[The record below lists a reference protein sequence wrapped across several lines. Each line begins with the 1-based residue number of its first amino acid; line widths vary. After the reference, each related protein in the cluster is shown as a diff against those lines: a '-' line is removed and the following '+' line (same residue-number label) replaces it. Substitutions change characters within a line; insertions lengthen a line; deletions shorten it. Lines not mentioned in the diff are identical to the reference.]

1 MADVYSFAQAIPD
14 ARDIINDFNNDIDV
28 FLEEEREQIDIHGY
42 IESRSARAFLPL
54 FNIIRDLVDQIDHLS
69 TGDAW
74 DLAAMLSDEINAL
87 KSIIN
92 VLKSDLDKTKLALEA
107 NRKDSVM
114 NTLPDDLEEKIRTLL
129 GGAPQIE
136 SMEDEMKFQ
145 NLLRQLDEMQTTNK
159 TDDSG
164 NTIVVRE
171 PTFLGEQNLF
181 DENESKNTDMIDSY
195 PLNTESEKFNCPA
208 HDDKMNYFEGWLRHI
223 LTKFKPNNRNM
234 YISGISIDPNNS
246 DRIFDYSSLAAS
258 IGPLLSSGVGAA
270 DHHRMASVKR
280 FLKDISTGMLSLGAG
295 VWMDTNFDGTQIP
308 PNEPLRY
315 TELIMG
321 DVREPDAMLS
331 DWADDDPDEVL
342 ETYSICIHRKNP
354 NGTRGPAFLC
364 ITGLDINNIH
374 DELPELIDGI
384 NVLKKQIA
392 RVCNVRSN
400 RLTLAGGKRHK
411 RKLRRQRRF

>member
-1 MADVYSFAQAIPD
+1 MVSFAQAIPD
-14 ARDIINDFNNDIDV
+14 ARDIINDFNNDIDL
-28 FLEEEREQIDIHGY
+28 FLDGDREQIAIHTY
-42 IESRSARAFLPL
+42 VENRSARAFLPL

-69 TGDAW
+69 TGEAW
-74 DLAAMLSDEINAL
+74 DLAVILSDEINAL

-107 NRKDSVM
+107 NRKDSIM

-129 GGAPQIE
+129 GGAPKIE

-145 NLLRQLDEMQTTNK
+145 NLLRQLDELQTTNK

-164 NTIVVRE
+164 NRIVVRE
-171 PTFLGEQNLF
+171 PTFLGDQNLF

-315 TELIMG
+315 VELIVG

-331 DWADDDPDEVL
+331 DWADDEPDEVL

>member
-1 MADVYSFAQAIPD
+1 MVSFAQAIPD
-14 ARDIINDFNNDIDV
+14 ARDIINDFNNDINV

-54 FNIIRDLVDQIDHLS
+54 FNMIRDLVDQIDHLS

-74 DLAAMLSDEINAL
+74 DLAEILSDEINAL

-129 GGAPQIE
+129 GGAPKIE

-145 NLLRQLDEMQTTNK
+145 NLLRQLDELQTTNK

-195 PLNTESEKFNCPA
+195 PLNTKSEKFKCDSY
-208 HDDKMNYFEGWLRHI
+208 HDKMNYFEGWLRHI
-223 LTKFKPNNRNM
+223 LTKFKPSNRNI
-234 YISGISIDPNNS
+234 YISGIPYSSN
-246 DRIFDYSSLAAS
+246 RIFDYSSLSAS
-258 IGPLLSSGVGAA
+258 FVPLLTNDTSIRS
-270 DHHRMASVKR
+270 SVKR
-280 FLKDISTGMLSLGAG
+280 FLKDISTGDLSLGAG
-295 VWMDTNFDGTQIP
+295 IYMAANFDGTQIP

-315 TELIMG
+315 VELIMG
-321 DVREPDAMLS
+321 DVRNPDAMLS

-342 ETYSICIHRKNP
+342 ETYSICIHMKNHD
-354 NGTRGPAFLC
+354 NTKGPAFLC
-364 ITGLDINNIH
+364 ISGLNINYIH
-374 DELPELIDGI
+374 EELPELIEGI

-400 RLTLAGGKRHK
+400 RLTLAGGKRRK
-411 RKLRRQRRF
+411 RKLRRKLNYD

>member
-14 ARDIINDFNNDIDV
+14 AREIIQDFNNDIDV
-28 FLEEEREQIDIHGY
+28 YLEEEREQIDIHGY

-54 FNIIRDLVDQIDHLS
+54 FNIIRELVDQIDHLS
-69 TGDAW
+69 TGEAW
-74 DLAAMLSDEINAL
+74 DLAAILSDEINAL

-92 VLKSDLDKTKLALEA
+92 VLKSDLDKARLALEA

-145 NLLRQLDEMQTTNK
+145 NLLRQLDELQTTNK

-280 FLKDISTGMLSLGAG
+280 FLKDISTGMLSLEAG
-295 VWMDTNFDGTQIP
+295 VGMDTNFDGTQIP
-308 PNEPLRY
+308 PNEPLRFFPM
-315 TELIMG
+315 IVG

-354 NGTRGPAFLC
+354 NGTRGTAFLC